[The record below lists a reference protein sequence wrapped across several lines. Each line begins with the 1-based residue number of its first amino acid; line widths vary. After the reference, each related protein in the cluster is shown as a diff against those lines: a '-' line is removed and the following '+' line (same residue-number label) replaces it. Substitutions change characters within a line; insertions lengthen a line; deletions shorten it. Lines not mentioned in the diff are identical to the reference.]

1 MKANKKSG
9 SIAALLT
16 RYYLAFTAALLLVFA
31 GVYALWNR
39 LDTRI
44 FEWADAGALVGSAAF
59 RSGEYRNVDT
69 ERYLGGGGAFAV
81 FDAEGNPL
89 YKAAGFLPSIRT
101 VDELL
106 CVPKYNEESAFA
118 LARFTTYEGRTRT
131 LLSRYTGIGDSL
143 KAETILLDEDNHVLA
158 GGVRPGKLR
167 YSEAELGFLTG
178 SWSDRYALSRYESM
192 DTSGEPVTVVLQTRV
207 PTEGDYRKASAEA
220 NRVWLL
226 LIPLYAVTA
235 LAFIVLLDR
244 HIRRPLQKLG
254 EAIERFGEGDAVSA
268 GCCGGPREIQSLGDS
283 FDEMADKLAQSVR
296 ERTELERQRQKMIA
310 DISHDL
316 RTPITV
322 IAGYTDAMRDGKAKP
337 EEIPRYLDAIANK
350 TAVLS
355 ELAESFYEYS
365 KTEHPDFH
373 LKTGKTDVCEF
384 LRVYLASKYDEIDLA
399 GFSLDVDIPETR
411 IDCMIDGFQLRRA
424 LDNLLNDSLRHNA
437 RGTTVFAALEK
448 RDGGAL
454 IRFGDDGCG
463 IPEALRADI
472 FSPFVVGS
480 ESRSS
485 GGSGLGLA
493 ISKKIVE
500 AHGGELRLA
509 DEPMWRKGTE
519 FDIFLVS

>member
-1 MKANKKSG
+1 MKANKKIG
-9 SIAALLT
+9 SIASLLT
-16 RYYLAFTAALLLVFA
+16 GYYLAFTVALLLVFI
-31 GVYALWNR
+31 GVYALWER
-39 LDTRI
+39 LDARL
-44 FEWADAGALVGSAAF
+44 FERADAEALVGSAAF
-59 RSGEYRNVDT
+59 RSEEYHHVDA
-69 ERYLGGGGAFAV
+69 ENYLGSGGAFAV
-81 FDAEGNPL
+81 FDARGNAL

-106 CVPKYNEESAFA
+106 CIPNYNEESAFA
-118 LARFTTYEGRTRT
+118 MTRFTTYEGRTRT

-192 DTSGEPVTVVLQTRV
+192 DTSGEPVTVVLQTHV
-207 PTEGDYRKASAEA
+207 PTEEDYRKASAEV
-220 NRVWLL
+220 NRIWLL

-244 HIRRPLQKLG
+244 HIRRPLQRLG
-254 EAIERFGEGDAVSA
+254 EAIERFGEGEAVSA
-268 GCCGGPREIQSLGDS
+268 GACGGPREIQSLGGS
-283 FDEMADKLAQSVR
+283 FDEMAEKLSRSER
-296 ERTELERQRQKMIA
+296 ERAELERQRRKMIA

-322 IAGYTDAMRDGKAKP
+322 IAGYTDAIRDGKARP
-337 EEIPRYLDAIANK
+337 EEIPRYLDAISNK
-350 TAVLS
+350 VAALS

-373 LKTGKTDVCEF
+373 LQTEKTDICEF
-384 LRVYLASKYDEIDLA
+384 FRAYLAAKYDEIDLA
-399 GFSLDVDIPETR
+399 GFSLEVDIPETR

-424 LDNLLNDSLRHNA
+424 LNNILNNSLRHNA
-437 RGTTVFAALEK
+437 RGTTVLASLEK
-448 RDGGAL
+448 RDGGVT
-454 IRFGDDGCG
+454 IRFGDNGG
-463 IPEALRADI
+463 GVPEALRADL

-480 ESRSS
+480 ESRGS

-509 DEPMWRKGTE
+509 DAPTWGRGTE